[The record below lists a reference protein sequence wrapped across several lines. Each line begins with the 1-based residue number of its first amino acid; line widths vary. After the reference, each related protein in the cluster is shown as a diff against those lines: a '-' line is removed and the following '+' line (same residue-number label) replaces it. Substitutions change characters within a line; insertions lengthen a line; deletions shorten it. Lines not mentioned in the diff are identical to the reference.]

1 MAIHLPSNPDSSGHS
16 EPATEAVE
24 KRLQQTG
31 NPGSRAFVPL
41 VCAAVVIFPWINPF
55 APGPSPAVVPL
66 LLSVLCAATLLGLAA
81 CWPAFFTTER
91 LVWPV
96 ASAWLFAGLVSSV
109 LGLIQYFGVADGLLP
124 WVNQSRYGEAFANLR
139 QRNQFAS
146 LTNIAMIALIWFG
159 VMFSRSKHVL
169 DARRTRNYQTL
180 MLMAAAL
187 LACGNAT
194 SVSRTGMI
202 QLGLLCSLCVLWGQ
216 WRHTSVRWILLVAV
230 VVYVVSVLALPR
242 LAGFDLSQYSMSGRL
257 RAGDPVCAS
266 RLTLWSNVLHLVAM
280 KPWMGW
286 GWGELDFAHY
296 TELYQG
302 PRFCDILD
310 NAHNFPLH
318 LAVEGGVP
326 FALLV
331 CGAFVFWVWRSK
343 PWLDTDPARQM
354 AWSVFAIL
362 LLHSMLEYPLWYGP
376 FQMAVVLCL
385 LFLRRPM
392 AAPQAGE
399 AGQPGLSVTGVKVR
413 AGCAA
418 LSLLLLLGTAYA
430 LWDYRRVSQIYLA
443 ADKRDAAYRTDTLE
457 KISDSW
463 LFSDQVMFARLLITP
478 LTPANAAWT
487 FSTAQAL
494 LHYSPEP
501 RVAEKLIES
510 AVMLGRDQEAQAQ
523 MLRYRVA
530 FPKEYA
536 LWKPLKANQEK
547 QQAP

>member
-1 MAIHLPSNPDSSGHS
+1 MVKHTPTNPDSHGHP
-16 EPATEAVE
+16 EPATEPVE
-24 KRLQQTG
+24 KNRHETE
-31 NPGSRAFVPL
+31 NRASRALVPL
-41 VCAAVVIFPWINPF
+41 VCAALVIFPWINPF

-66 LLSVLCAATLLGLAA
+66 LLSALCAAILLGMSA
-81 CWPAFFTTER
+81 CWPALFKVER

-109 LGLIQYFGVADGLLP
+109 LGLIQYFGAADGLLP

-146 LTNIAMIALIWFG
+146 LTNIAMIALVWFG

-169 DARRTRNYQTL
+169 DARRTRNYQIL
-180 MLMAAAL
+180 MVMAAAL

-202 QLGLLCSLCVLWGQ
+202 QLGLLCGLCVLWGQ
-216 WRHTSVRWILLVAV
+216 WRHASVRWILLAAV
-230 VVYVVSVLALPR
+230 VVYAVSVLALPR
-242 LAGFDLSQYSMSGRL
+242 LAGFDLLQYSMSGRL

-280 KPWMGW
+280 KPWLGW

-318 LAVEGGVP
+318 LAVERGVP

-331 CGAFVFWVWRSK
+331 CGAFALWIWRRK

-354 AWSVFAIL
+354 AWSVLAIL
-362 LLHSMLEYPLWYGP
+362 LFHSMLEYPLWYGP

-385 LFLRRPM
+385 LFVRKPL
-392 AAPQAGE
+392 AISQE
-399 AGQPGLSVTGVKVR
+399 GQPGRSFTGVAAR

-418 LSLLLLLGTAYA
+418 LSVLLLLGTFYA
-430 LWDYRRVSQIYLA
+430 MWDYRRVSQIYLA
-443 ADKRDAAYRTDTLE
+443 ADMRDPAYRTDTLE

-463 LFSDQVMFARLLITP
+463 LFSDQVMFARLLVTP
-478 LTPANAAWT
+478 LTQANAAWT

-510 AVMLGRDQEAQAQ
+510 AVMLGRDEEAQAH

-536 LWKPLKANQEK
+536 LWKPLKANQEL
-547 QQAP
+547 QAQ